1 MGRFKTPARARR
13 GVMAST
19 RAAVAFR
26 ITTTVTMTREIFC
39 EPSRLLRASGRH
51 VARRPAHLPPRAS
64 ARARLTTSVVAALAP
79 PGLASSTPG
88 ARSTRRVVPPRGA
101 PASRPG
107 AMSPS
112 PDRSACLLA
121 LDLDAG
127 DAHLAS
133 RVSRASAWCASR
145 GVHRLLVYLV
155 GERARRPATAS
166 ALAALETLYHAV
178 AREAPTLDAVP
189 ALEGLG
195 WNPDAVARALPA
207 EARVLDPD
215 APLARDVQA
224 ARARANLP
232 PLEPDTTDADRD
244 VPGGVP
250 GDVPGVVPGDVPEL
264 SPKPSP
270 EPSPE
275 PSPQLSPGTPSP
287 FARLSVGGTFD
298 RMHAGHRLLLAV
310 SSACAPPGGV
320 VFVGVTGDA
329 LLVNKRHRH
338 LVQAYDDRADAA
350 ETFLRATRGPTAE
363 IELRVGPLDAGLPL
377 AATVRDMDALVVSR
391 ETVAGADA
399 INVARVE
406 RGFAPLA
413 VVAVGLVGG
422 GEGAGAEEKLSST
435 ALRAAEAAAEDT
447 RRGTSA

>member
-244 VPGGVP
+244 VPGV
-250 GDVPGVVPGDVPEL
+250 VPEL
-264 SPKPSP
+264 SP

-275 PSPQLSPGTPSP
+275 PSPGTPSPGTPSP

>member
-1 MGRFKTPARARR
+1 M
-13 GVMAST
+13 
-19 RAAVAFR
+19 
-26 ITTTVTMTREIFC
+26 
-39 EPSRLLRASGRH
+39 
-51 VARRPAHLPPRAS
+51 ARRPAHLPLRAS
-64 ARARLTTSVVAALAP
+64 ARARLTTSVVAALAS

-127 DAHLAS
+127 DVHLAS

-166 ALAALETLYHAV
+166 AFAALETLYHAV

-207 EARVLDPD
+207 DARVLDPD

-232 PLEPDTTDADRD
+232 PLEPDTTDADAD
-244 VPGGVP
+244 VPV
-250 GDVPGVVPGDVPEL
+250 
-264 SPKPSP
+264 

-275 PSPQLSPGTPSP
+275 PQSPEPSP

-350 ETFLRATRGPTAE
+350 ETFLRATRGPTAA

-391 ETVAGADA
+391 ETVAGADS

-447 RRGTSA
+447 RQGTSA

>member
-1 MGRFKTPARARR
+1 MTTSSSYRDFRRTSRASDASGQQRAR
-13 GVMAST
+13 
-19 RAAVAFR
+19 
-26 ITTTVTMTREIFC
+26 
-39 EPSRLLRASGRH
+39 PSA
-51 VARRPAHLPPRAS
+51 PLPPRAS
-64 ARARLTTSVVAALAP
+64 ARARLTTSSVAALAL
-79 PGLASSTPG
+79 PGFASSTPG
-88 ARSTRRVVPPRGA
+88 ARSTRRVVSPRGA
-101 PASRPG
+101 LASRPG
-107 AMSPS
+107 AMSP
-112 PDRSACLLA
+112 PPVRSACLLA

-166 ALAALETLYHAV
+166 ARAALESLYHAV

-207 EARVLDPD
+207 DARVLDAD

-232 PLEPDTTDADRD
+232 PLDGDHDDDPDGGDGSYVPPAAVSD
-244 VPGGVP
+244 VPV
-250 GDVPGVVPGDVPEL
+250 
-264 SPKPSP
+264 P
-270 EPSPE
+270 EPS
-275 PSPQLSPGTPSP
+275 T

-298 RMHAGHRLLLAV
+298 RMHAGHRLLLAT
-310 SSACAPPGGV
+310 SSACAPPEGV
-320 VFVGVTGDA
+320 VFVGVTGDE
-329 LLVNKRHRH
+329 LLVNKRHRR
-338 LVQAYDDRADAA
+338 LVQAYDDRAAAA
-350 ETFLRATRGPTAE
+350 ETFLRATRGPTAA
-363 IELRVGPLDAGLPL
+363 IELHVGPLDAGLPL

-399 INVARVE
+399 VNAARVE

-413 VVAVGLVGG
+413 IVVVGLVGG
-422 GEGAGAEEKLSST
+422 GEGAMEEEKLSSS
-435 ALRAAEAAAEDT
+435 ALRAAEAEEEDI
-447 RRGTSA
+447 